1 VFVFAVHA
9 YECAAR
15 AGHPELAV
23 AVGIEI

>member
-23 AVGIEI
+23 AVAH